1 MAFAAHVVSWF
12 SFHTRS
18 SLPFPLLGSAPLPIN
33 EVHQG
38 SFGRVRSA
46 INKARAYVLGI
57 GCEVYTFHVACTE
70 YFYSTVPS

>member
-33 EVHQG
+33 EVHQRQFMVE
-38 SFGRVRSA
+38 FGALEIRHGLM
-46 INKARAYVLGI
+46 Y
-57 GCEVYTFHVACTE
+57 
-70 YFYSTVPS
+70 